1 MMLRTIEPQI
11 FAAGFRWI
19 DLAAFAAMAL
29 LWLGVCAMLYAI
41 YRVLRSKAQGAASWR
56 EPGL

>member
-1 MMLRTIEPQI
+1 MMTRSFEPQLVS
-11 FAAGFRWI
+11 ASFRWI

-29 LWLGVCAMLYAI
+29 LWLGVFAMLYAI
-41 YRVLRSKAQGAASWR
+41 YRILRSKARGDARWG

>member
-1 MMLRTIEPQI
+1 MMLRTFEPQI
-11 FAAGFRWI
+11 FAAGLRWI

-29 LWLGVCAMLYAI
+29 LWLGVSAMLYAI
-41 YRVLRSKAQGAASWR
+41 YRILRSKARGGADWA

>member
-1 MMLRTIEPQI
+1 MLGTIEPQI

-41 YRVLRSKAQGAASWR
+41 YRILRSKAEGAASWR

>member
-29 LWLGVCAMLYAI
+29 LWLGVCAMLYGI
-41 YRVLRSKAQGAASWR
+41 YRILRSKARGDGDWA

>member
-1 MMLRTIEPQI
+1 MSGTIESQI

-29 LWLGVCAMLYAI
+29 LWLGVFAMLYAI
-41 YRVLRSKAQGAASWR
+41 YRILRSKAGGADSWR

>member
-1 MMLRTIEPQI
+1 MMLRSIEPQI
-11 FAAGFRWI
+11 FTAGIRWI

-41 YRVLRSKAQGAASWR
+41 YRILRGKARGDVRWG

>member
-1 MMLRTIEPQI
+1 MMIRTFEPMI
-11 FAAGFRWI
+11 VGASVRWI

-29 LWLGVCAMLYAI
+29 LWLGVAAMLYAI
-41 YRVLRSKAQGAASWR
+41 YRILRGKARGDHRWD

>member
-1 MMLRTIEPQI
+1 MLGTIGPQI
-11 FAAGFRWI
+11 FATGLRWI

-41 YRVLRSKAQGAASWR
+41 YRILRGKARGDARWG